1 MEQYLFHNTRSTPD
15 PRLRT
20 LQKFHLHEFW
30 QVDFIL
36 QGSGVLNWRTPSGA
50 QDKLT
55 FQGGDAVIIPPGTL
69 HQFVYAE
76 RFNELLSVKFSSE
89 HAAEEPLRFTE
100 KKIPFCAMQI
110 IEEALSPRLMGRAAS
125 LTLVNEALGVIM
137 SLFLLE
143 LQQQKS
149 ADSDFVRK
157 IKEYVYSRRGGDVRL
172 EDVGR
177 ELGCTGKHA
186 SLRFRQETGRS
197 LKKFLDR
204 TRADYCAR
212 LLRTSDR
219 SLTDIAEQ
227 LEFRDLYAFSRFFRR
242 TMNESLS
249 AYRAKRFD
257 SR

>member
-15 PRLRT
+15 PRLRA
-20 LQKFHLHEFW
+20 LQSFHLHEFW

-36 QGSGVLNWRTPSGA
+36 QGSGVLNWKMPTGTQNRIP
-50 QDKLT
+50 
-55 FQGGDAVIIPPGTL
+55 FEGGDAVIIPPGTL
-69 HQFVYAE
+69 HQFVYE
-76 RFNELLSVKFSSE
+76 DRFNDLLSVKFSSE
-89 HAAEEPLRFTE
+89 HAAGDPLCFTE

-110 IEEALSPRLMGRAAS
+110 IVEALSPRLMGRAAS
-125 LTLVNEALGVIM
+125 LTVVNEALGVIM

-143 LQQQKS
+143 LQQQRS
-149 ADSDFVRK
+149 SDSDFVRK
-157 IKEYVYSRRGGDVRL
+157 IKEYVYSRKGGDVRL
-172 EDVGR
+172 EEIGR
-177 ELGCTGKHA
+177 ELSCTGKHA
-186 SLRFRQETGRS
+186 SLRFRRETGQS
-197 LKKFLDR
+197 LKNFLDR

-242 TMNESLS
+242 IMNESLS
-249 AYRAKRFD
+249 DYRAKRFD